1 MFTPILFIKTSAF
14 FTVKIH
20 KLMLLMFDIAIAY
33 QIIVIYAH
41 VMVVTIVLQVITF
54 ILIIVLEIAHIKHTL
69 ILQ

>member
-1 MFTPILFIKTSAF
+1 
-14 FTVKIH
+14 
-20 KLMLLMFDIAIAY
+20 MLLMFDIAIAY